1 MNILVTGGAGFIG
14 TNLIKRL
21 IKDGHNVQ
29 SLDNYVTGTYENEVE
44 GCIYN
49 DGDIE
54 VLNWYSDAGIELC
67 FHLAALPRIQPSFKN
82 PTETF
87 RVNTIGTEKVL
98 NWAHRHNIKV
108 IYSGSSSRWHDP
120 HISPYALSKY
130 LGEELCHMYRK
141 VYNLNVHIAR
151 FYNVYGPYEILEGDN
166 VAVIGK
172 WRNQVKN
179 NQPITIVGD
188 GEQRRDFTH
197 VDDIV
202 DGLIKI
208 MNHTGS
214 ETYEWELGT
223 GINYSINE
231 VYEMFKDKFNVDCI
245 TIPDEMGNY
254 RETRRVV
261 DSAIDLLQWNPTD
274 KLKKYIMEL

>member
-21 IKDGHNVQ
+21 LKDGHYVE
-29 SLDNYVTGTYENEVE
+29 SLDNYETGLVENEIE
-44 GCIYN
+44 GCFYSSLDIDSMDWF
-49 DGDIE
+49 DGK
-54 VLNWYSDAGIELC
+54 GIDVC
-67 FHLAALPRIQPSFKN
+67 FHLAAQSRIQPSFKD
-82 PTETF
+82 PMETF
-87 RVNTIGTEKVL
+87 RANANGTQKVL
-98 NWAHRHNIKV
+98 NWAHKNNIKV
-108 IYSGSSSRWHDP
+108 IYAGSSSRWHDP

-141 VYNLNVHIAR
+141 VYDLNVQIAR
-151 FYNVYGPYEILEGDN
+151 FYNVYGPHEILEGDSA
-166 VAVIGK
+166 AVIGK

-179 NQPITIVGD
+179 NQPITIVGN

-202 DGLIKI
+202 DGLIRI
-208 MNHTGS
+208 MDYNGDN
-214 ETYEWELGT
+214 YEWELGT
-223 GINYSINE
+223 GINHSINE
-231 VYEMFKDKFNVDCI
+231 VYEMFRDKFNVDCI

-254 RETRRVV
+254 RETQRINNT
-261 DSAIDLLQWNPTD
+261 ALDLLGWLPAD